1 MLFSCQKEDSC
12 LTESWEIESCSG
24 FFLRE
29 EEEEVA
35 LFEQVHKS
43 CPGNRRLGWTF
54 PCLICRK
61 NRGVRAEGER
71 LTQKERERVCGKR
84 SEKELGL
91 RWEIRV

>member
-1 MLFSCQKEDSC
+1 VD
-12 LTESWEIESCSG
+12 
-24 FFLRE
+24 FFR

-43 CPGNRRLGWTF
+43 CPRNRRLGWTF

-84 SEKELGL
+84 SEKELAL

>member
-1 MLFSCQKEDSC
+1 LKVVVDFF
-12 LTESWEIESCSG
+12 WEE
-24 FFLRE
+24 E

-35 LFEQVHKS
+35 LIEQVHKS

-71 LTQKERERVCGKR
+71 LTQKERVCVAREAKR
-84 SEKELGL
+84 S
-91 RWEIRV
+91 